1 MKNIFLSTFIW
12 TWIMKLRLLAKET
25 LEDLKEKESKKGK
38 EKKTQENNI
47 KTPSPPSSL
56 THASSP

>member
-1 MKNIFLSTFIW
+1 
-12 TWIMKLRLLAKET
+12 MKLRLLAKET

-56 THASSP
+56 THASSPQPHT